1 MAYPITRT
9 DNTTI
14 ATIAD
19 GTVNSSAT
27 SLTLIGKN
35 YAGYGN
41 FLNENFVKLLE
52 NFAYSTAPSNPQTG
66 QLWYDSAN
74 KILKLSTSG
83 TANEWKPIASLTASL
98 TAPTS
103 PAPVIG
109 DLWWDSAS
117 NSLNAYAS
125 STLGWINIGPSFST
139 TGGTTGSIVA
149 DIQDSLGNFHS
160 IIKLLVQGSL
170 VGIISSNT
178 AGFIPQTTIT
188 GFPFIYYGYN
198 VHSSAKFDGGEANNA
213 AKLNGF
219 SSSSFLRS
227 DANDDNSGYNLTV
240 GSLTVGGYFTQTENT
255 ANVQVKN
262 VKNNSDLNFYVTAA
276 NVLTPAFTLTGST
289 AKATFSNDVL
299 VNGALT
305 ANTTVSVVGNVIMS
319 QSLRVSGVIFP
330 ANNGTGSLG
339 LTGTRFANVF
349 ANGINITDTVNSG
362 NVFSTRYVGTYGN
375 ITTVNATTVAA
386 TQATASSYI
395 KTGVYATT
403 SARDAAI
410 TSPTAGMIVFV
421 TTGTTFWGYNGSAW
435 VALN

>member
-1 MAYPITRT
+1 MAYPITKT

-52 NFAYSTAPSNPQTG
+52 NFAHGMAPSNPQTG
-66 QLWYDSAN
+66 QLWYDSGN

-83 TANEWKPIASLTASL
+83 SANEWKPICSLTAS
-98 TAPTS
+98 TTTPIS
-103 PAPVIG
+103 PPPVVG

-125 STLGWINIGPSFST
+125 STLGWIQIGPSFST
-139 TGGTTGSIVA
+139 AGGTTGTLVTEIR
-149 DIQDSLGNFHS
+149 DSNNNTHS
-160 IIKLLVQGSL
+160 IIRLLVQGSL

-198 VHSSAKFDGGEANNA
+198 VHSSAKFDGGAANNSSR
-213 AKLNGF
+213 LNGF
-219 SSSSFLRS
+219 TSSQFLRS
-227 DANDDNSGYNLTV
+227 DDNDDNNGHSLTV
-240 GSLTVGGYFTQTENT
+240 GSLTVGSDFTLTENA

-262 VKNNSDLNFYVTAA
+262 TTNNSDLNFYVTTA
-276 NVLTPAFTLTGST
+276 NVLTPAFTLTGTT
-289 AKATFSNDVL
+289 ARATFSNSLL

-305 ANTTVSVVGNVIMS
+305 ANTTVSIVGAATLS
-319 QSLRVSGVIFP
+319 SSLTVSGNILP
-330 ANNGTGSLG
+330 AANGTGSIG
-339 LTGTRFANVF
+339 VNGTRFANIF
-349 ANGINITDTVNSG
+349 ANGITVTDTVNSG
-362 NVFSTRYVGTYGN
+362 NLFAARHVGTFGN
-375 ITTVNATTVAA
+375 ITNINANTVST
-386 TQATASSYI
+386 TQATASSYLR
-395 KTGVYATT
+395 TGVFATT
-403 SARDAAI
+403 SARDSAI
-410 TSPTAGMIVFV
+410 TSPEAGMIVFV
-421 TTGTTFWGYNGSAW
+421 TTGTTFFGYTGSAW